1 VVVNYDY
8 LKFKNEI
15 NFRFIKHNKDM
26 ETELLL
32 TPEAK
37 RHTLLPIKYSN
48 IWDAYK
54 FQEAC
59 IWHAHDV
66 DLSQDLHDWNN
77 LNDNERAF
85 LKKVLAFFASSDLI
99 VNENL
104 AERFSKDVKILEA
117 RIAYDVQKFTE
128 NVHSE
133 MYSLLINTYISDPV
147 EANTLFNSIENDPIV
162 AKKAQWA
169 YKWIDGNQNFS
180 ERLVGMAAVEGI
192 FFSGSF
198 CAIYWVK
205 ERGILPGLCK
215 SNDYIARDEGLH
227 TDFAVLL
234 YGMLNQRCS
243 TETFHAI
250 IKEAVEL
257 ETEFITDALP
267 CNLLGMN
274 ANSMKKYI
282 QFVANRLVLQ
292 FGYPELYPDASC
304 PFPFMERINL
314 SSKSNFFERKPT
326 EYNKLSTSKLEA
338 ENPYTV
344 CVKYDKPSR
353 LEE

>member
-1 VVVNYDY
+1 
-8 LKFKNEI
+8 
-15 NFRFIKHNKDM
+15 M
-26 ETELLL
+26 QTELLL
-32 TPEAK
+32 TPVSK
-37 RHTLLPIKYSN
+37 RHTLLPIMYHN
-48 IWDAYK
+48 LWDAYK
-54 FQEAC
+54 LQEGC

-66 DLSQDLHDWNN
+66 DLSADLQDWDKLTE
-77 LNDNERAF
+77 NEKIF

-104 AERFSKDVKILEA
+104 AERFSKDVTILEA
-117 RIAYDVQKFTE
+117 KICYDVQKFME
-128 NVHSE
+128 NIHSE

-147 EANTLFNSIENDPIV
+147 EADKLFNSIENDPVV
-162 AKKAQWA
+162 AKKAKWA
-169 YKWIDGNQNFS
+169 YKWIEGNQNFS

-234 YGMLNQRCS
+234 HSMLSQKCP
-243 TETFHAI
+243 EKTFYSI
-250 IKEAVEL
+250 IQEAVEL

-267 CNLLGMN
+267 CSLLGMN
-274 ANSMKKYI
+274 ACSMKKYI
-282 QFVANRLVLQ
+282 EFVANRLVVQ
-292 FGYPELYPDASC
+292 FGYAELYPNASC

-326 EYNKLSTSKLEA
+326 EYNKLSTSKFEA
-338 ENPYTV
+338 ENVYDV
-344 CVKYDKPSR
+344 CGKYVKPSR